1 MTGEEIK
8 EKILLIILKFYQ
20 INEYVDTL
28 SIQIPAFAGLSD
40 VEIRQ
45 ALNNLEKNKL
55 IEVLDNRAIRN
66 DMSGSMYKATNFGDS
81 RLEIKI
87 LDGFKKYIEEKDLN
101 SKLEEKSKEDNIV
114 LKVTYRDRKV
124 RINEIVIAEPRFE
137 SENDLF
143 IQFIINNPNKKIS
156 KSEFEKFKGDRMT
169 KKFEQIIKDLR
180 FKAKTKKLFF
190 PNISKSA
197 VEFRNPITAED
208 MLNSGI
214 QDIYPIDLMHK

>member
-8 EKILLIILKFYQ
+8 EKVLLIILKFYQ

-66 DMSGSMYKATNFGDS
+66 DMSGAMYKATNFGDS

-87 LDGFKKYIEEKDLN
+87 LDSFKKYIKEKDLN
-101 SKLEEKSKEDNIV
+101 SKLEEKSKENNII
-114 LKVTYRDRKV
+114 LKATYRDRKV

-156 KSEFEKFKGDRMT
+156 KSEFEKFKGDKMT
-169 KKFEQIIKDLR
+169 KKFEQIIKDLH
-180 FKAKTKKLFF
+180 FKGKIKKLFF
-190 PNISKSA
+190 PNVSKPA

-214 QDIYPIDLMHK
+214 KDIEPTDLMHK